1 MGWYAGLKK
10 KDLATCGVSEKGWS
24 NEKLGL
30 RWLKEV
36 FDTGTKER

>member
-1 MGWYAGLKK
+1 
-10 KDLATCGVSEKGWS
+10 LATFGIWEKGWS
-24 NEKLGL
+24 NEKFGL